1 MNKISVIIPNH
12 SNKNIDKLIDE
23 IKKFKPLEIII
34 INNKSQVNN
43 TNNTND
49 TIKYYNISEKK
60 NAATNR
66 NYGASEARGDF
77 LLFIDDD
84 VLIDSEYIY
93 NNFVNANIKYDLI
106 FGMYSEI
113 NNNYDFLNHFQNK
126 IQMHRTLEC
135 NTFSSSHFLI
145 NKETFKNLN
154 GFNEELDSYEDCEF
168 YHRCIHEKVNSFFD
182 KKFLG
187 THLKK
192 HTLKTLLKDYYVKAS
207 DAIYIRTK
215 FPLIFKNTNYKTIGF
230 KSKLYFL
237 FFPFFS
243 FIVIAS
249 FIFNFANINNL
260 PVFVAFYFL
269 LNYLIFLKLFKITN
283 IIYFLKSTILS
294 ALISSVL
301 VVVSFKCRIYNF
313 FSSSKNFFLNVFD
326 YLRML
331 KRILIRNGYP
341 IQIIHYVTSRCNLRC
356 HHCFYKETLDKK
368 DPGEQELQI
377 FKKTSKQIGPV
388 LWYALAG
395 GEIFIRKDIVKL
407 LSIIIDN
414 SRPKYISIPT
424 NGWYTER
431 TSEFM
436 NQILRKYPNIFFSL
450 YFSIDGHEEVH
461 DEIRGENSYKR
472 VRETYFKLKKLQKY
486 YKNFNLN
493 IVTVIN
499 EQNYKNSENFIE
511 DINNEFNPNTIGINL
526 FRYHSLKHPKLPD
539 YLIDSYT
546 KATDKYFNLLDEKKV
561 PGLKSIFSKVLLLK
575 DKIQKLIITKV
586 AKYNEF
592 VTPCTAGN
600 LSYVIMEDGKIKP
613 CEILDDSIGNV
624 INDNDI
630 STIFSS
636 NKAKKLRK
644 WITDTKCKCTYECAM
659 STNALFSW
667 PMTKKY
673 FGLIL
678 GKNKI

>member
-12 SNKNIDKLIDE
+12 SNNNLDKIIDE
-23 IKKFKPLEIII
+23 VKKLKPLEIII
-34 INNKSQVNN
+34 INNNLEADNSNS
-43 TNNTND
+43 TND
-49 TIKYYNISEKK
+49 IIKYYNISQKK
-60 NAATNR
+60 NASINR
-66 NYGASEARGDF
+66 NYGASKAQGDF
-77 LLFIDDD
+77 LLFIDND
-84 VLIDSEYIY
+84 VMIDSEYIY
-93 NNFVNANIKYDLI
+93 NNFVVAKIKHDLI

-113 NNNYDFLNHFQNK
+113 DENDDFLNHFQNK
-126 IQMHRTLEC
+126 IQMHRTLEG
-135 NTFSSSHFLI
+135 NMFSSSHFLI
-145 NKETFKNLN
+145 SKETFKNLN

-187 THLKK
+187 IHLKK
-192 HTLKTLLKDYYVKAS
+192 HNLKTLIKDYYVKAS
-207 DAIYIRTK
+207 DAFYIRSK

-237 FFPFFS
+237 FFPLFS
-243 FIVIAS
+243 FFAITLLFFNFTNINHIPFLIAS
-249 FIFNFANINNL
+249 
-260 PVFVAFYFL
+260 YFL
-269 LNYLIFLKLFKITN
+269 INYLIFSKLFKISN
-283 IIYFLKSTILS
+283 IIYFFKSTFLS

-301 VVVSFKCRIYNF
+301 VVVSFKCRIHYLL
-313 FSSSKNFFLNVFD
+313 SSIKNFFLTIFD

-331 KRILIRNGYP
+331 KRIIVRNGYP

-368 DPGEQELQI
+368 DPGEQELRI
-377 FKKTSKQIGPV
+377 FEKTSKQIGPV

-395 GEIFIRKDIVKL
+395 GEVFIRKDVVKL

-431 TSEFM
+431 TTDFM

-450 YFSIDGHEEVH
+450 YFSIDGHEKVH

-472 VRETYFKLKKLQKY
+472 VRKTYFKLKKLQKY

-499 EQNYKNSENFIE
+499 DKNYKDSENFIE
-511 DINNEFNPNTIGINL
+511 DINNEFKPNTIGINL

-546 KATDKYFNLLDEKKV
+546 RATDKYFNLLDEKKV
-561 PGLKSIFSKVLLLK
+561 PGLKSIFSKVLLMK
-575 DKIQKLIITKV
+575 DKIQKFIITKV
-586 AKYNEF
+586 AKYDEF

-600 LSYVIMEDGKIKP
+600 LSYVIMEDGKVKP
-613 CEILDDSIGNV
+613 CEILDNGIGNV
-624 INDNDI
+624 ITDNNISDI
-630 STIFSS
+630 FTS

-644 WITDTKCKCTYECAM
+644 EITDSKCRCTYECAM